1 MAHRNPV
8 HNTTAVRSDRGRDRN
23 RLTMFLASE
32 GLDLIVVAHR
42 EFSATGLDGRRLDEP
57 VP

>member
-1 MAHRNPV
+1 
-8 HNTTAVRSDRGRDRN
+8 
-23 RLTMFLASE
+23 MFLASE